1 MDAQWLVPRGQSLR
15 KTTASY
21 RLARASMLLMVAGAD
36 ATLWWRASPPAPLPT
51 CPATPCLPSGVAV
64 VPGATHRL
72 TQVSLGTTIALGA
85 LLGLAVGI
93 VVSVTTDVPFAPEAG
108 IVLGGLVGW
117 LARRSRTTTRP

>member
-1 MDAQWLVPRGQSLR
+1 MRSATGAM
-15 KTTASY
+15 ASASSIMRCSRFPAIFSVRPS
-21 RLARASMLLMVAGAD
+21 RLPG
-36 ATLWWRASPPAPLPT
+36 WRI
-51 CPATPCLPSGVAV
+51 

-117 LARRSRTTTRP
+117 LAHRSRTRTRP